1 MIIFLDFDGVLHEL
15 DRSMGLFSC
24 EVHLAHVL
32 RDYPHV
38 EIVVSSAWR
47 EEHTLKYIQAFFL
60 TDLKTRIVGA
70 TPIHEIRDAGDVAGS
85 RYREILAYLGDSG
98 ADWLAIDDDALLFP
112 PGCAGLILCA
122 DGFKYAEEIAL
133 RTALEKFEAD
143 HEHD

>member
-1 MIIFLDFDGVLHEL
+1 MTPALVFICLGQRISAAWLN
-15 DRSMGLFSC
+15 
-24 EVHLAHVL
+24 LA
-32 RDYPHV
+32 
-38 EIVVSSAWR
+38 SAR
-47 EEHTLKYIQAFFL
+47 T
-60 TDLKTRIVGA
+60 
-70 TPIHEIRDAGDVAGS
+70 HEIRDAGDVAGS

-112 PGCAGLILCA
+112 PGCAELILCA